1 MRAGGGA
8 AMTLFDFVT
17 VMVSMILALSLGHV
31 LDGIAHLYKTRERVK
46 WSLPHTLWMGAIVL
60 TLINHW
66 WALWD
71 FRDINW
77 NYASF
82 LYILIAPVALS
93 FAVNLIAPERDGNE
107 TYDMGAQ
114 FDRVRQPFAVAFCIY
129 VLAMWFDGAILA
141 GQDPLAPLG
150 LLHIPALVA
159 TAVGF
164 FSKGRAINIVI
175 SLIAIATLMGI
186 GLTRLI
192 TSLS

>member
-1 MRAGGGA
+1 
-8 AMTLFDFVT
+8 MTLFDFVT

-46 WSLPHTLWMGAIVL
+46 WFLPHTLWMGAIVL

-71 FRDINW
+71 FRDIEW

-93 FAVNLIAPERDGNE
+93 FAVNLIAPERTSDE

-114 FDRVRQPFAVAFCIY
+114 FSRVRQPFAVAFCVY

-141 GQDPLAPLG
+141 GQDPFGALG

-159 TAVGF
+159 TGVGF
-164 FSKGRAINIVI
+164 FNNGRTVNVVI
-175 SLIAIATLMGI
+175 SFIAIATLAGI
-186 GLTRLI
+186 GLTRLFA
-192 TSLS
+192 SLS